1 MTLDF
6 RVYFGRVCVKVCNL
20 ELLYLLLIIPRQMVL
35 LSVFIGLLSKFYVV
49 IVVTNKNLGVFCLV
63 SVNLL

>member
-49 IVVTNKNLGVFCLV
+49 IVVINKNLGVFCLV
-63 SVNLL
+63 NVNLL